1 MTRVC
6 SWCGA
11 VMGEIPDGI
20 NATSHGICPTCECIS
35 CGQSALMLVIYA
47 GFDLGQFSEA
57 DRAELREACALLDA
71 ERQRRLAVAK
81 ECQAPMVDSKHTIK
95 ED

>member
-1 MTRVC
+1 MTRQC
-6 SWCGA
+6 SWCGL

-20 NATSHGICPTCECIS
+20 NATSRGICPTCECIS

-81 ECQAPMVDSKHTIK
+81 ECQADVVASGQTKK